1 VRKPVRCRFLNTLVF
16 IVGDSI
22 MKAIWISVL
31 SVLCFSSTIFANT
44 APTVTNITASQRTD
58 GSHIVD
64 IYYTLTDADDD
75 DCTISI
81 EVSNDGGLTWDV
93 IATAFSGDIGVNIIS
108 GTKHISWD
116 CQTDLPEEYGT
127 NYRIKIIADD
137 NYSPPE
143 PDITWVYIN
152 DPGVSGHEP
161 FNGYMSKYET
171 TNAQYAQYLNAAKA
185 SGDVTVS
192 GNYVV
197 GTSGPYS
204 GQNYYNLTGSG
215 STFNGATNG
224 GAARIDYSGDQFT
237 VDSGFENHPVTYVSW
252 YGATAFAGYYGWR
265 LPTEWEWNAIADYN
279 GSYTFGCGTTL
290 SNSKANYYDST
301 HPYGTTAVGAFG
313 TYGYGMC
320 NMAGNVWEKTS
331 SIIYGSSNRVSRGG
345 GWSSGGIAC
354 AISSP
359 GSSSPTSMGS
369 KSGFR
374 VCR

>member
-1 VRKPVRCRFLNTLVF
+1 MKHTFSIYGYLFFICGTIVLANSAPVVSNV
-16 IVGDSI
+16 
-22 MKAIWISVL
+22 K
-31 SVLCFSSTIFANT
+31 
-44 APTVTNITASQRTD
+44 ASQRTD
-58 GSHIVD
+58 GSGIVD
-64 IYYTLTDADDD
+64 IYYTLTDVDNDRCD
-75 DCTISI
+75 IMVSVSENGGSTFSI
-81 EVSNDGGLTWDV
+81 TPSSSALSGDLTAVYPGRRHITWDSKV
-93 IATAFSGDIGVNIIS
+93 
-108 GTKHISWD
+108 
-116 CQTDLPEEYGT
+116 DLPGEYGT
-127 NYRIKIIADD
+127 NYRVKLTADD
-137 NYSPPE
+137 GIIE
-143 PDITWVYIN
+143 GPDITWVHIGN
-152 DPGVSGHEP
+152 DPGVSGHEG

-320 NMAGNVWEKTS
+320 DMAGNVWEKTS